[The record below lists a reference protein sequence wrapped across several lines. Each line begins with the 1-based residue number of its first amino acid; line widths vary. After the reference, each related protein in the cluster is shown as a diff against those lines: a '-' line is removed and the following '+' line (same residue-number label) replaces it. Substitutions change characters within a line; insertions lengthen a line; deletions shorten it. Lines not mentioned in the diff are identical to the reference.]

1 MAGPETL
8 EIALQAAPQGGMSST
23 VFMLVAFVA
32 IFYFVLIR
40 PQQKEAKE
48 HAALVS
54 ALQRGDRVVTS
65 SGIHGKIHEAKGDT
79 LVLEISN
86 NAFLTVDR
94 DAIRRKVVDT
104 PPAAPPPAAKGS

>member
-8 EIALQAAPQGGMSST
+8 EIALQAAPQGGGMGST

-40 PQQKEAKE
+40 PQQKEAKD

-54 ALQRGDRVVTS
+54 SLQKGDRVVTT

-79 LVLEISN
+79 LVLEIST
-86 NAFLTVDR
+86 NAYITVDR

-104 PPAAPPPAAKGS
+104 PPAAAKGS